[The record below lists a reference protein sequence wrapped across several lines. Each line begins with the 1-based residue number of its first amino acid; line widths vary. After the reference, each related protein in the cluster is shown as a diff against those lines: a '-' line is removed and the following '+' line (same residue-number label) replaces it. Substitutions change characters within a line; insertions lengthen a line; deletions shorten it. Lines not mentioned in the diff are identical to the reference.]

1 MDRIWQP
8 PARLWK
14 GELPPHIYRNPV
26 FSCKIF
32 LGGIPSDVTE
42 LVLVETFSKYGTC
55 HVEWPSKKT
64 SSPRAGIKSN
74 QTTKAAGYVYMIF
87 ESESCVKKLIAD
99 CCEEFGSAGEWY
111 FKLKL
116 RRGQTNEIRQVQ
128 VIPWV
133 ILDAEYATDRDVRID
148 PKKTVF
154 VGGLHGTLTAQSLY
168 WIMAE
173 VYGNALFV
181 AIDTDKYKYPIG
193 SGRVSFS
200 SRTSYLRA
208 VDSKF
213 LEIRTSKFSKR
224 VQVDPFLEEAKCSQC
239 DSAEGP
245 YFCRERS
252 CFKYYCLQCWQ
263 VYVFLVD
270 QKQLRFS

>member
-1 MDRIWQP
+1 MHCWVKKS
-8 PARLWK
+8 AGYFK
-14 GELPPHIYRNPV
+14 
-26 FSCKIF
+26 
-32 LGGIPSDVTE
+32 
-42 LVLVETFSKYGTC
+42 TFSKYGTC

-99 CCEEFGSAGEWY
+99 CCEEFGSAGEWF

-168 WIMAE
+168 SIMAE

-181 AIDTDKYKYPIG
+181 AIDTDKYKYPI
-193 SGRVSFS
+193 
-200 SRTSYLRA
+200 
-208 VDSKF
+208 
-213 LEIRTSKFSKR
+213 
-224 VQVDPFLEEAKCSQC
+224 VDPFLEEAKCSQC

-263 VYVFLVD
+263 VSLRENGVKEGGNSPVPIAYSASLVC
-270 QKQLRFS
+270 